1 MDIDEVVNML
11 HTNLVFTSCGRS
23 RYDWRG
29 GHNRPR
35 PVLSPHLEEKKNRW
49 TSEDVET
56 MEKASCSLPT
66 VHHRGVEQTHLATA
80 L

>member
-35 PVLSPHLEEKKNRW
+35 PVLSPHLEEKKKKVDFRRCRDNG
-49 TSEDVET
+49 E
-56 MEKASCSLPT
+56 
-66 VHHRGVEQTHLATA
+66 G
-80 L
+80 